1 MTKEAKKPAAKAASA
16 KPTAKKAPAPKA
28 DAPKKVAAKASPAK
42 EAKAPAADAPKY
54 GIQDLAKM
62 LDLKEASV
70 RVKLRNSNVA
80 KSGKS
85 YGWNNKA
92 DLEAVAKQLSTKD
105 AA

>member
-1 MTKEAKKPAAKAASA
+1 MAKELKKEAKAPAAKTAAKKPAAPKAEAKKPA
-16 KPTAKKAPAPKA
+16 P
-28 DAPKKVAAKASPAK
+28 K
-42 EAKAPAADAPKY
+42 EAKAPAADTPKY

-85 YGWNNKA
+85 YGWNSKA
-92 DLEAVAKQLSTKD
+92 DLEAVAKQLSAKE

>member
-1 MTKEAKKPAAKAASA
+1 MAKELKKETKAPAAKAAA
-16 KPTAKKAPAPKA
+16 TKPAAAKKAPA
-28 DAPKKVAAKASPAK
+28 AKAPAAK
-42 EAKAPAADAPKY
+42 EAKSAPADAPKY

-92 DLEAVAKQLSTKD
+92 DLEAVAKQLSAKD

>member
-1 MTKEAKKPAAKAASA
+1 MAKELKKETKAPAAKAAATKPAAVKKAPAVKPAAKA
-16 KPTAKKAPAPKA
+16 PA
-28 DAPKKVAAKASPAK
+28 AK
-42 EAKAPAADAPKY
+42 EAKSAPADAPKY

-92 DLEAVAKQLSTKD
+92 DLEAVAKTLSAKD